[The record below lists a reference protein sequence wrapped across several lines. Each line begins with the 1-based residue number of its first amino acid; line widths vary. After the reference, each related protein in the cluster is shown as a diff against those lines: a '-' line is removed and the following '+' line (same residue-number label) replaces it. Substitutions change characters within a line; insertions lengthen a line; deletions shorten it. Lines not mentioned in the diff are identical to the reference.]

1 MWEKLGSIALIR
13 VTFAIGKNPQIKK
26 DKQTNKQTNKKPGM
40 RWSNCM
46 SKRQGRNSWLIDERD

>member
-1 MWEKLGSIALIR
+1 MRKLVNGN
-13 VTFAIGKNPQIKK
+13 GKLVSEADKK
-26 DKQTNKQTNKKPGM
+26 TNKQTNKKPGM

>member
-26 DKQTNKQTNKKPGM
+26 DKKTNKQTNKQKT
-40 RWSNCM
+40 RH
-46 SKRQGRNSWLIDERD
+46 EVV